1 MVVLFFRDEEGV
13 VKCLDIAIDQ
23 VHDLVGMMQAEGC
36 VPSTAQL
43 TTMTKQQLRELLSGL
58 GLRMTN
64 FERATKATVAQNIV
78 DNWSRLQTRASDVAS
93 SSAPSTGLGYN
104 AVEDNAPKFKHGGLP
119 SGYGLLI
126 DKIDPTTKGFQVFY
140 MQGKLHIT
148 TDFGCRQVCD
158 DDEEEETEREWM
170 MKHNFVLLGRKDWM
184 EDNGLDE
191 LTPRTSDPNQ
201 SDTNTDNDNEHEEDK
216 GIKDAGKTL
225 EDEDSTSND
234 EHETQPTWTDQD
246 QKTLE
251 ILERLN
257 EGAVKLNYHELLD
270 MRAKKDKFFAQQMSE
285 NYDMDFLDF
294 IGITVDEWEQY
305 AKAPN
310 DFFENAFTVEV
321 FDNSGD
327 TLLLKLEADKGATDA
342 KTFKEYIYHRVE
354 NIKKSKGEEVAFGI
368 SDFNI
373 ARGAMNYLPYKDY
386 DIIDG
391 NKVFINLKLR
401 GGVRGL
407 PVQKTVAKKKNQSVP
422 VSTTRD
428 DATVF
433 QNAFTCALNIST
445 LTGNITL
452 SMLLDY
458 LTVVQMQT
466 LLEKLKHGKENTAIK
481 VESFA
486 EMSPAWKQ
494 LEQAEAK
501 IASAKN
507 ALKQTLF
514 DDVAKVCTV
523 DGKFKKSELVK
534 KLEIAIA
541 VREKSIAPS
550 DVLMSEGA
558 S

>member
-1 MVVLFFRDEEGV
+1 METIDLRYFFGHLAFESLLPLFRSFLSIRICQLLLALAFVVVMVLIFVKQNDADVRPRALKVEAGQIINLAGLDALV
-13 VKCLDIAIDQ
+13 VDKPSKE
-23 VHDLVGMMQAEGC
+23 DLVKG
-36 VPSTAQL
+36 
-43 TTMTKQQLRELLSGL
+43 MTKQQMLSILHGL
-58 GLRMTN
+58 GMHITYESKAPKSVIADLLLKDWDNKIMSKV
-64 FERATKATVAQNIV
+64 RAVSSQP
-78 DNWSRLQTRASDVAS
+78 AS
-93 SSAPSTGLGYN
+93 S
-104 AVEDNAPKFKHGGLP
+104 D
-119 SGYGLLI
+119 
-126 DKIDPTTKGFQVFY
+126 DP
-140 MQGKLHIT
+140 
-148 TDFGCRQVCD
+148 
-158 DDEEEETEREWM
+158 
-170 MKHNFVLLGRKDWM
+170 
-184 EDNGLDE
+184 
-191 LTPRTSDPNQ
+191 
-201 SDTNTDNDNEHEEDK
+201 
-216 GIKDAGKTL
+216 KTL
-225 EDEDSTSND
+225 EDEDSTSNDDPKTSEDEDSTSND

-251 ILERLN
+251 MLERLN

-285 NYDMDFLDF
+285 NYDMEFLDF

-310 DFFENAFTVEV
+310 DFFENAFLVEV

-342 KTFKEYIYHRVE
+342 KTFKEYIYQHVE

-386 DIIDG
+386 NIIDG

-422 VSTTRD
+422 VPTTRD

-445 LTGNITL
+445 LTSNITL

-458 LTVVQMQT
+458 LTVVQMKT
-466 LLEKLKHGKENTAIK
+466 LLEKLKHGKENTAMK

-486 EMSPAWKQ
+486 EVSPAWKQ
-494 LEQAEAK
+494 LEQAETK
-501 IASAKN
+501 ITSAKN

-514 DDVAKVCTV
+514 DDIAKVCTM